1 MMINKSMHT
10 NLLEIRDLSIDF
22 NTDEGLVHAVD
33 NISLNIRPGEVMGL
47 VGESGSGKSIT
58 AKSIMQLLPGNA
70 IIQPKS
76 QLRLRH
82 DNNDIDILK
91 LRGRDL
97 RKVRGDMVS
106 MIFQEPMA
114 SFAPAIRLGEQIVE
128 TMQIHLGYSREQAR
142 REGIALFDR
151 VGIVDPARRFDQ
163 YVFELSGGMRQ
174 RAMIAMALSTK
185 PKLLIA
191 DEPTTALDVTIQ
203 AQVLELML
211 ELREQMGMAMLFI
224 THDLGVISKIADN
237 VTVMRKGQVVEAG
250 NADQV
255 LYRPGHHY
263 TQRLLAALPNLDN
276 LPEAPKEK
284 PQALLSIN
292 DLSVSYPVAGNSR
305 KQEMFTAV
313 KNISLDL
320 PEGQIIGLVGES
332 GSGKTSLGKA
342 LLGAAPIS
350 EGSVKYHG
358 TKKKVHFGASKRL
371 KRKRLSK
378 TAQMV
383 FQDPHSS
390 LNPRMTIRDI
400 IAEPLEAMKLTSS
413 REETDQRVIDMA
425 KRCHIDVEHLR
436 RFPHAFS
443 GGQRQRI
450 SIARA
455 LVCRPKFIVAD
466 ESVAALDVSI
476 QAEILALLKEL
487 RAELGLTILFISHD
501 LSVIAN
507 LCDWVCVMKDGGMV
521 EEGTVRQIFL
531 KPQQPYT
538 QKLIASIPLLEPSQP
553 RVEHLPESTE
563 IFAVQQEPLIKGPIR
578 GHITEASIRFH
589 TEELR
594 C

>member
-1 MMINKSMHT
+1 MTRHQTMKDTLLDIR
-10 NLLEIRDLSIDF
+10 NLTIDF
-22 NTDEGLVHAVD
+22 NTDEGLVRAVND
-33 NISLNIRPGEVMGL
+33 VSLSVQPGEVMGL
-47 VGESGSGKSIT
+47 VGESGSGKSVT
-58 AKSIMQLLPGNA
+58 AKSIMRLTPGNA
-70 IIQPKS
+70 VIQQPS
-76 QLRLRH
+76 AITLRH
-82 DNNDIDILK
+82 QDDSINVLK
-91 LRGRDL
+91 LRGREL
-97 RKVRGDMVS
+97 RRVRGDQVS

-114 SFAPAIRLGEQIVE
+114 SFAPAIRISEQMIQ
-128 TMQIHLGYSREQAR
+128 TMQIHLGYSRDQAR
-142 REGIALFDR
+142 RAGIELFER
-151 VGIVDPARRFDQ
+151 VGIVNPEQRFDQ

-203 AQVLELML
+203 AQVLDLML

-237 VTVMRKGQVVEAG
+237 VTVMKKGEVVEAG
-250 NADQV
+250 SAANV
-255 LYRPGHHY
+255 LFRPQHSY
-263 TQRLLAALPNLDN
+263 TKRLLDALPHLDD
-276 LPEAPKEK
+276 LPEAPKKTPK
-284 PQALLSIN
+284 PLLSIK
-292 DLSVSYPVAGNSR
+292 DLSISYPLAGGRRRSDT
-305 KQEMFTAV
+305 FTAV
-313 KNISLDL
+313 KNISMDL

-350 EGSVKYHG
+350 EGSVKYHN
-358 TKKKVHFGASKRL
+358 TAKKVHFGASKRL

-390 LNPRMTIRDI
+390 LNPRMTVRDI
-400 IAEPLEAMKLTSS
+400 IAEPLEAMKITKT
-413 REETDQRVIDMA
+413 REETDARVIEVA
-425 KRCHIDVEHLR
+425 RRCHIDVEHLR

-455 LVCRPKFIVAD
+455 LVCHPKFIVAD

-487 RAELGLTILFISHD
+487 RDELGLTILFISHD

-507 LCDWVCVMKDGGMV
+507 LCDWVCVMKHGELV
-521 EEGTVRQIFL
+521 EQGTVRQIFL
-531 KPQQPYT
+531 QPQQSYT
-538 QKLIASIPLLEPSQP
+538 QQLISSIPLLEAPDLSPSP
-553 RVEHLPESTE
+553 PPPTL
-563 IFAVQQEPLIKGPIR
+563 
-578 GHITEASIRFH
+578 SIAAKPAPDAAGMVV
-589 TEELR
+589 
-594 C
+594 

>member
-1 MMINKSMHT
+1 MMINKSMHS

-22 NTDEGLVHAVD
+22 KTDEGLVHAVD

-70 IIQPKS
+70 IIQPQS
-76 QLRLRH
+76 QLRIRH
-82 DNNDIDILK
+82 DNHDIDILK

-97 RKVRGDMVS
+97 RKVRGGLVS

-114 SFAPAIRLGEQIVE
+114 SFAPAIRIGEQIVE
-128 TMQIHLGYSREQAR
+128 TMQIHFGYSRDQAR
-142 REGIALFDR
+142 REGIELFER
-151 VGIVDPARRFDQ
+151 VGIVDPSRRFDQ

-237 VTVMRKGQVVEAG
+237 VTVMRKGKVVEAG

-255 LYRPGHHY
+255 LFRPQHHY

-276 LPEAPKEK
+276 LPEAPEVK
-284 PQALLSIN
+284 PQPLVSMN
-292 DLSVSYPVAGNSR
+292 DLSVSYPMSGNSR
-305 KQEMFTAV
+305 KSEMFTAV

-350 EGSVKYHG
+350 GGSVEYHG
-358 TKKKVHFGASKRL
+358 TKKKVHFGANKRL

-413 REETDQRVIDMA
+413 REETDQRVIEVA
-425 KRCHIDVEHLR
+425 KRCHIEVEHLR

-455 LVCRPKFIVAD
+455 LVCNPKFIVAD

-487 RAELGLTILFISHD
+487 RAEFGLTILFISHD

-507 LCDWVCVMKDGGMV
+507 LCDWVCVMKDGSMV
-521 EEGTVRQIFL
+521 EQGTVRQIFL
-531 KPQQPYT
+531 DPQQPYT
-538 QKLIASIPLLEPSQP
+538 QKLIASIPLLESPQA
-553 RVEHLPESTE
+553 RLERLPGYTAPNCTGASYKAPNYTE
-563 IFAVQQEPLIKGPIR
+563 LKEP
-578 GHITEASIRFH
+578 SIRIH
-589 TEELR
+589 NEELR

>member
-1 MMINKSMHT
+1 MMNNKSMNS
-10 NLLEIRDLSIDF
+10 NLLEIRNLGIDF
-22 NTDEGLVHAVD
+22 NTDEGLVRAVD
-33 NISLNIRPGEVMGL
+33 GIDLNIRPGEVMGL

-58 AKSIMQLLPGNA
+58 AKTIMQLLPGNA
-70 IIQPKS
+70 IIQPQS
-76 QLRLRH
+76 QLRIQH
-82 DNNDIDILK
+82 DSQNIDILK

-97 RKVRGDMVS
+97 RKVRGDLVS

-114 SFAPAIRLGEQIVE
+114 SFAPAIRIGDQIVQ
-128 TMQIHLGYSREQAR
+128 TMQIHLGYSRDKAR
-142 REGIALFDR
+142 RAGIELFER
-151 VGIVDPARRFDQ
+151 VGIADSARRFDQ

-203 AQVLELML
+203 AQVLELMR
-211 ELREQMGMAMLFI
+211 ELREEMGMAMLFI

-237 VTVMRKGQVVEAG
+237 VTVMRKGKVVEAG

-255 LYRPGHHY
+255 LFQPQHHY
-263 TQRLLAALPNLDN
+263 TQRLLAALPHLDN
-276 LPEAPKEK
+276 LPEAPTEK
-284 PQALLSIN
+284 PKPMLSIKN
-292 DLSVSYPVAGNSR
+292 LSISYPLGGS
-305 KQEMFTAV
+305 EMFTAV

-350 EGSVKYHG
+350 GGSVEYHN
-358 TKKKVHFGASKRL
+358 TKKKVHFGANKRL

-390 LNPRMTIRDI
+390 LNPRMTVRDI

-413 REETDQRVIDMA
+413 REETDRRIIEVA
-425 KRCHIDVEHLR
+425 KRCHIEVEHLR

-455 LVCRPKFIVAD
+455 LVCKPKFIVAD

-487 RAELGLTILFISHD
+487 RTELGLTILFISHD

-507 LCDWVCVMKDGGMV
+507 LCDWVCVMKDGEMV
-521 EEGTVRQIFL
+521 EQGTVRQIFL

-538 QKLIASIPLLEPSQP
+538 QTLIASIPLLESPQTRLEPFPEYTAPTSQRQKP
-553 RVEHLPESTE
+553 FIREYN
-563 IFAVQQEPLIKGPIR
+563 QERPIGR
-578 GHITEASIRFH
+578 KRA
-589 TEELR
+589 
-594 C
+594 

>member
-1 MMINKSMHT
+1 MIINKSMPD
-10 NLLEIRDLSIDF
+10 NLLEIRNLGIDF
-22 NTDEGLVHAVD
+22 NTDEGLVRAVEGI
-33 NISLNIRPGEVMGL
+33 NLNIRPGEVMGL

-70 IIQPKS
+70 IIHPRS
-76 QLRLRH
+76 ELRIRH
-82 DNNDIDILK
+82 DGQDIDILK

-97 RKVRGDMVS
+97 RKVRGGLVS

-114 SFAPAIRLGEQIVE
+114 SFAPAIRIGDQIVE
-128 TMQIHLGYSREQAR
+128 TMQIHLGYSRDKAR
-142 REGIALFDR
+142 REGIELFER
-151 VGIVDPARRFDQ
+151 VGIVDPSRRFDQ

-203 AQVLELML
+203 AQVLDLMRELCK
-211 ELREQMGMAMLFI
+211 EMGMAMLFI
-224 THDLGVISKIADN
+224 THDLGVISKISDN
-237 VTVMRKGQVVEAG
+237 VTVMRKGNVVEAG

-255 LYRPGHHY
+255 LFRPQHHY
-263 TQRLLAALPNLDN
+263 TQRLLEALPHLDN

-284 PQALLSIN
+284 PQPLLSIN
-292 DLSVSYPVAGNSR
+292 NLSISYPLGGTHR

-320 PEGQIIGLVGES
+320 PKGQIIGLVGES

-350 EGSVKYHG
+350 EGSVKYHN
-358 TKKKVHFGASKRL
+358 TKKKVHFGANKRL

-413 REETDQRVIDMA
+413 REETDRRIIEVA
-425 KRCHIDVEHLR
+425 KRCYIDVAHLR

-455 LVCRPKFIVAD
+455 LVCNPKFIVAD

-507 LCDWVCVMKDGGMV
+507 LCDWVCVMKDGAMV
-521 EEGTVRQIFL
+521 EQGTVRQIFL
-531 KPQQPYT
+531 KPEQAYT
-538 QKLIASIPLLEPSQP
+538 QTLIASIPLLESPQAELEPFPEYTASKAQRQSPSA
-553 RVEHLPESTE
+553 REYN
-563 IFAVQQEPLIKGPIR
+563 QEQAIGRKR
-578 GHITEASIRFH
+578 A
-589 TEELR
+589 
-594 C
+594 

>member
-1 MMINKSMHT
+1 MMAQT
-10 NLLEIRDLSIDF
+10 TPRNLLEIRDLTIDF
-22 NTDEGLVHAVD
+22 NTDEGLVRAVNQVNLD
-33 NISLNIRPGEVMGL
+33 IRPGEVMGL

-58 AKSIMQLLPGNA
+58 AKTIMQLAPPNA
-70 IIQPKS
+70 VIQHPS
-76 QLRLRH
+76 QLRMH
-82 DNNDIDILK
+82 TDGQAIDILR

-97 RKVRGDMVS
+97 RTVRGDKVS

-114 SFAPAIRLGEQIVE
+114 SFAPAIRIGDQIIE
-128 TMQIHLGYSREQAR
+128 TMQIHLGCSRDEAR
-142 REGIALFDR
+142 KAGIELFDR
-151 VGIVDPARRFDQ
+151 VGITQPEKRFDQ

-174 RAMIAMALSTK
+174 RAMIAMALSTQ

-203 AQVLELML
+203 AQVLDLML

-250 NADQV
+250 CAERV
-255 LYRPGHHY
+255 LFQPEHSY
-263 TQRLLAALPNLDN
+263 TKRLLDALPHLND
-276 LPEAPKEK
+276 LPPAPKHTPE
-284 PQALLSIN
+284 PLLSIK
-292 DLSVSYPVAGNSR
+292 DLSISYPIAGAGR
-305 KQEMFTAV
+305 KAEMFTAV
-313 KNISLDL
+313 KDISLDL
-320 PEGQIIGLVGES
+320 PKGQIIGLVGES

-350 EGSVKYHG
+350 AGSVKYHD
-358 TKKKVHFGASKRL
+358 TKKKLHFGAGKRL

-378 TAQMV
+378 NAQMV

-390 LNPRMTIRDI
+390 LNPRMTVRDI
-400 IAEPLEAMKLTSS
+400 IAEPLEAMKLTKN
-413 REETDQRVIDMA
+413 RAETDQRVIEVA

-455 LVCRPKFIVAD
+455 LVCNPQFIVAD

-487 RAELGLTILFISHD
+487 REELGLTILFISHD

-507 LCDWVCVMKDGGMV
+507 LCDWVCVMRHGELV
-521 EEGTVRQIFL
+521 EQGSVRQIFL
-531 KPQQPYT
+531 SPQQQYT
-538 QKLIASIPLLEPSQP
+538 QQLIASIPLLEAPKKAADTALVMQDVVHP
-553 RVEHLPESTE
+553 EEARV
-563 IFAVQQEPLIKGPIR
+563 
-578 GHITEASIRFH
+578 
-589 TEELR
+589 
-594 C
+594 

>member
-1 MMINKSMHT
+1 MMINKSMHSH
-10 NLLEIRDLSIDF
+10 LLDIQDLSIDF
-22 NTDEGLVHAVD
+22 NTDEGLVRAV
-33 NISLNIRPGEVMGL
+33 NGINLSIRPGEVMGL

-58 AKSIMQLLPGNA
+58 AKSIMRLLPGNA
-70 IIQPKS
+70 IIQPQS
-76 QLRLRH
+76 QLRIRH
-82 DNNDIDILK
+82 DNHDIDILK

-97 RKVRGDMVS
+97 RKVRGDWVS

-114 SFAPAIRLGEQIVE
+114 SFAPAIRIGDQIVE
-128 TMQIHLGYSREQAR
+128 TMQIHLGYSRDQAR
-142 REGIALFDR
+142 RVGIELFER
-151 VGIVDPARRFDQ
+151 VGIADPARRFDQ

-174 RAMIAMALSTK
+174 RAMIAMALSTQ

-203 AQVLELML
+203 AQVLELLL

-237 VTVMRKGQVVEAG
+237 LIVMRKGDVVEAG

-255 LYRPGHHY
+255 LFRPQHPY
-263 TQRLLAALPNLDN
+263 TQRLLAALPHLDN
-276 LPEAPKEK
+276 LPEAPKK
-284 PQALLSIN
+284 QPQPLLSIKN
-292 DLSVSYPVAGNSR
+292 LSVSYPLGGGNR
-305 KQEMFTAV
+305 KQELFTAV

-350 EGSVKYHG
+350 EGTVEYHG
-358 TKKKVHFGASKRL
+358 TKKKVHFGANKRL

-400 IAEPLEAMKLTSS
+400 IAEPLEAMKLTSG
-413 REETDQRVIDMA
+413 RAETDQRVIEIA
-425 KRCHIDVEHLR
+425 KRCHIEVAHLR

-455 LVCRPKFIVAD
+455 LVCKPKFIVAD

-487 RAELGLTILFISHD
+487 REELGLTILFISHD

-507 LCDWVCVMKDGGMV
+507 LCDWVCVMKDGAMV
-521 EEGTVRQIFL
+521 EQGTVRQIFL

-538 QKLIASIPLLEPSQP
+538 QTLIAAIPLLESPQA
-553 RVEHLPESTE
+553 RLERLPKYTE
-563 IFAVQQEPLIKGPIR
+563 FNTQRQEPAIDVFQGKGR
-578 GHITEASIRFH
+578 DHRFYAA
-589 TEELR
+589 
-594 C
+594 

>member
-1 MMINKSMHT
+1 MIMNNKSMNSH
-10 NLLEIRDLSIDF
+10 LLEIRNLGIDF
-22 NTDEGLVHAVD
+22 NTDEGLVRAVD
-33 NISLNIRPGEVMGL
+33 GIDLTIRPGEVMGL

-70 IIQPKS
+70 IIAPQS
-76 QLRLRH
+76 ELRIRH
-82 DNNDIDILK
+82 DSQDIDILK

-97 RKVRGDMVS
+97 RKVRGGLVS

-114 SFAPAIRLGEQIVE
+114 SFAPAIRISDQIVE
-128 TMQIHLGYSREQAR
+128 TMQIHLGYSRDKAR
-142 REGIALFDR
+142 HVGIELFER

-203 AQVLELML
+203 AQVLDLMR
-211 ELREQMGMAMLFI
+211 ELREEMGMAMLFI

-237 VTVMRKGQVVEAG
+237 LTVMRQGNIVEAG

-255 LYRPGHHY
+255 LFQPQHHY
-263 TQRLLAALPNLDN
+263 TQRLLAALPNLNN

-284 PQALLSIN
+284 PQPLLSIN
-292 DLSVSYPVAGNSR
+292 NLSISYPLGGSSH

-350 EGSVKYHG
+350 GGSVEYHN
-358 TKKKVHFGASKRL
+358 TEKKVHFGANKGL

-413 REETDQRVIDMA
+413 REETDRRIIEVA
-425 KRCHIDVEHLR
+425 KRCHIEVEHLR

-455 LVCRPKFIVAD
+455 LVCKPKFIVAD

-487 RAELGLTILFISHD
+487 RTELGLTILFISHD

-507 LCDWVCVMKDGGMV
+507 LCDWVCVMKDGSMV
-521 EEGTVRQIFL
+521 EQGTVRQIFL
-531 KPQQPYT
+531 KPEQPYT
-538 QKLIASIPLLEPSQP
+538 QTLIASIPLLESPQIQLKP
-553 RVEHLPESTE
+553 FPEYT
-563 IFAVQQEPLIKGPIR
+563 APKVQRQGR
-578 GHITEASIRFH
+578 SIREDNQKQTIGRKH
-589 TEELR
+589 A
-594 C
+594 